1 MNDARELVV
10 LSWVQKHPVWFPGN
24 RKQER
29 RIHPRLIRWSGV
41 VLCARDR
48 ILQPYRLAL
57 FKNRCFPLFLFISS
71 FKHISS
77 VTLKAF
83 RKGENMSANVVII
96 HGYGLHFLENAVGII
111 PSKLNSFLSKHLRI
125 RKKIADK
132 APAFYKVIR
141 ENKESAEII
150 PYGDCEI
157 KYDLGEYQWDD
168 TSCCGMAALFV
179 DTVNEL
185 KEIGLEVQWDDENGN
200 VVMLQ
205 AAAPWEYSE
214 KQKEITSSEH
224 LSNIL
229 AECSMESGI
238 VVNTDV
244 DFVTAECW
252 G

>member
-1 MNDARELVV
+1 
-10 LSWVQKHPVWFPGN
+10 
-24 RKQER
+24 
-29 RIHPRLIRWSGV
+29 
-41 VLCARDR
+41 
-48 ILQPYRLAL
+48 
-57 FKNRCFPLFLFISS
+57 
-71 FKHISS
+71 
-77 VTLKAF
+77 
-83 RKGENMSANVVII
+83 MSANVVII

-111 PSKLNSFLSKHLRI
+111 PSKLNSFLSKH
-125 RKKIADK
+125 
-132 APAFYKVIR
+132 PH
-141 ENKESAEII
+141 
-150 PYGDCEI
+150 GDCEI

-252 G
+252 R